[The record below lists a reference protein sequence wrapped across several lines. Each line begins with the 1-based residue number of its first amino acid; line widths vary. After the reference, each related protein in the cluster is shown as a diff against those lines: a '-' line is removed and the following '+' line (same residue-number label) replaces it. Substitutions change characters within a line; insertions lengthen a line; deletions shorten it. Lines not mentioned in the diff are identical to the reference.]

1 MNFDE
6 VDKIINMAKET
17 DDMSEDEFIA
27 TLGTVMK
34 IYSVKHD
41 IPMKDIIIKFAVC
54 MLDTENS
61 IDG

>member
-1 MNFDE
+1 MNFNE
-6 VDKIINMAKET
+6 VDRIMNMAKET
-17 DDMSEDEFIA
+17 ADMNEGEFLA